1 MAVSAPLDGGVS
13 CGLDVLSRP
22 ASVLGVLLPIRREGM
37 SLAAASPAVF
47 GAAGEPGADGYE
59 DTIYD

>member
-1 MAVSAPLDGGVS
+1 M
-13 CGLDVLSRP
+13 DVLSRP

-47 GAAGEPGADGYE
+47 GAAGEPGADGYG